1 MHIHNVKVS
10 DNLTASVQVSFAHT
24 PYSSDES
31 RRATEAQL
39 SILLPVQLANDLGVS
54 NFAHVNKQGRKEY
67 TVNGQVIVAVPVAK
81 GVAICSERDQFARST
96 GRTHAVGKAI
106 AALHGNPKH
115 AGKDTFITYPGWAK
129 IKAYIGDLSDQF
141 GKAVIKAVQ

>member
-10 DNLTASVQVSFAHT
+10 DNLTATVQVSFAHT

-39 SILLPVQLANDLGVS
+39 SILLPVHFASELGVS

-81 GVAICSERDQFARST
+81 GVAICSERDQFARAT

-115 AGKDTFITYPGWAK
+115 AGKDTFITYPAWAK
-129 IKAYIGDLSDQF
+129 IKDYIGDLSDQF

>member
-10 DNLTASVQVSFAHT
+10 ENLNVTVQVSFAHS

-39 SILLPVQLANDLGVS
+39 SFLLPVQLANDLGVS

-67 TVNGQVIVAVPVAK
+67 SVNGQVVVAVPVAK

-115 AGKDTFITYPGWAK
+115 AGKDTFITYPAWPK
-129 IKAYIGDLSDQF
+129 IKAFIGDLSDQF

>member
-10 DNLTASVQVSFAHT
+10 DNLTATVQVSFAHT
-24 PYSSDES
+24 PYSSDEA
-31 RRATEAQL
+31 RRATEAEL

-67 TVNGQVIVAVPVAK
+67 TVNGQLIVAVPVAK
-81 GVAICSERDQFARST
+81 GVAICSERDQFVRST

-115 AGKDTFITYPGWAK
+115 AGKDTFITYPAWEK
-129 IKAYIGDLSDQF
+129 IKAHVGDLSDQF

>member
-10 DNLTASVQVSFAHT
+10 ENLNVTVQVSFAHS

-39 SILLPVQLANDLGVS
+39 SFLLPVQLAKNLDVS

-67 TVNGQVIVAVPVAK
+67 SVNGQIVVAVPVAK

-115 AGKDTFITYPGWAK
+115 AGKDTFITYPAWPK
-129 IKAYIGDLSDQF
+129 IKAFIGDLSDQF

>member
-1 MHIHNVKVS
+1 M
-10 DNLTASVQVSFAHT
+10 
-24 PYSSDES
+24 
-31 RRATEAQL
+31 
-39 SILLPVQLANDLGVS
+39 QLANDLGVS

-67 TVNGQVIVAVPVAK
+67 SVNGQVVVAVPVAK

-115 AGKDTFITYPGWAK
+115 AGKDTFITYPAWPK
-129 IKAYIGDLSDQF
+129 IKAFIGDLSDQF

>member
-10 DNLTASVQVSFAHT
+10 ENLNVTVQVSFAHS

-39 SILLPVQLANDLGVS
+39 SFLLPVQLANDLGVT

-67 TVNGQVIVAVPVAK
+67 SVNGQVVVAVPVAK
-81 GVAICSERDQFARST
+81 GVAICSERDQFARAT

-115 AGKDTFITYPGWAK
+115 AGKDTFITYPAWPK
-129 IKAYIGDLSDQF
+129 IKAFIGDLSDQF

>member
-10 DNLTASVQVSFAHT
+10 EDLTVTVQVSFAHS

-39 SILLPVQLANDLGVS
+39 SFLLPVQLANDLGVS

-67 TVNGQVIVAVPVAK
+67 SVNGQVVVAVPVAK

-115 AGKDTFITYPGWAK
+115 AGKDTFITYPAWPK
-129 IKAYIGDLSDQF
+129 IKAFIGDLSDQF

>member
-10 DNLTASVQVSFAHT
+10 ENLNVTVQVSFAHS

-39 SILLPVQLANDLGVS
+39 SFLLPVQLANDLGVT

-67 TVNGQVIVAVPVAK
+67 TVNGQVVVAVPVAK
-81 GVAICSERDQFARST
+81 GVAICSERDQFARAT

-115 AGKDTFITYPGWAK
+115 AGKDTFITYPAWPK
-129 IKAYIGDLSDQF
+129 IKAFIGDLSDQF

>member
-10 DNLTASVQVSFAHT
+10 DNLTATVQVSFAHT
-24 PYSSDES
+24 PYSSDEA
-31 RRATEAQL
+31 RRATEAEL

-67 TVNGQVIVAVPVAK
+67 TVNGQLIVAVPVAK

-115 AGKDTFITYPGWAK
+115 AGKDTFITYPAWEK
-129 IKAYIGDLSDQF
+129 IKAHVGDLSDQF
-141 GKAVIKAVQ
+141 GKALIKAIQ

>member
-10 DNLTASVQVSFAHT
+10 ENLNVTVQVSFAHS

-39 SILLPVQLANDLGVS
+39 SFLLPVQLANDLGVS

-67 TVNGQVIVAVPVAK
+67 SVNGQVVVAVPVAK
-81 GVAICSERDQFARST
+81 GVAICSERDQFARAT

-115 AGKDTFITYPGWAK
+115 AGKDTFITYPAWPK
-129 IKAYIGDLSDQF
+129 IKAFIGDLSDQF

>member
-10 DNLTASVQVSFAHT
+10 ENLNVTVQVSFAHT

-39 SILLPVQLANDLGVS
+39 SFLLPVQLANDLGVS

-67 TVNGQVIVAVPVAK
+67 SVNGQVVVAVPVAK

-115 AGKDTFITYPGWAK
+115 AGKDTFITYPAWPK
-129 IKAYIGDLSDQF
+129 IKAFIGDLSDQF

>member
-24 PYSSDES
+24 PYSGDES

-67 TVNGQVIVAVPVAK
+67 TVEGKVIVAVPAAK
-81 GVAICSERDQFARST
+81 GVAICSEKDQFARST

-106 AALHGNPKH
+106 AAFHGNPKH
-115 AGKDTFITYPGWAK
+115 AGKDTFITYPAWPK
-129 IKAYIGDLSDQF
+129 IKEYIGELSDQF